1 MKKEYKR
8 WILLLLWICW
18 MGVIFVFSAKT
29 APESTVQSNRVG
41 KLLCSVFVEGYGSMP
56 SEEQLKMAE
65 NIDFFVRKTAH
76 FLEYSLLGVL
86 TLLAVKAWFRIKG
99 PFRSRYLWGALFWC
113 IIYAI
118 SDELHQYFVPGR
130 ACKVQDMI
138 LDSFGAAFGILLVL
152 LFCRL
157 IKKTGKDPA

>member
-65 NIDFFVRKTAH
+65 NIDSFVRKTAH
-76 FLEYSLLGVL
+76 FLEYSLLGAL
-86 TLLAVKAWFRIKG
+86 TLLAAKAWLRGKTLFS
-99 PFRSRYLWGALFWC
+99 SRYPWGALFWC

-152 LFCRL
+152 LFFICY
-157 IKKTGKDPA
+157 KKTGKDPA